1 MLMQRNGLSRGMV
14 LFLCLAC
21 LRVAAQEPADSSRRE
36 VPSSFIGT
44 DSSVAHR
51 TVIRYTLS
59 EFFPT
64 ISGCVEADT
73 SVTGAYRQESLL
85 HAKDIYTAIATIGQA
100 HKSLNFQTAISPG
113 FRYKTMPYP
122 CYRRTLE
129 QWRLNRVDGVYTM
142 LRYEWRNG
150 QENSFDVE
158 HAQQLGNFRYN
169 LAFQTR
175 LSEGVYVNEGVRDVN
190 FGFHGLQRSDSSRY
204 GFDLSFIYNLF
215 YLHESGGIANDAD
228 YMANLE
234 PRAIS
239 VNTPSA
245 MNNYSDNDFRYRHWF
260 HLGNRRDSSRN
271 LLPSRLGYLTHQF
284 RMKSFRSLY
293 SDNSLGTAD
302 SVSGRIIH
310 NQIGWTNREPSSLI
324 DLGTT
329 LFLGVSHDFI
339 QTGDTLD
346 RLRSSVMALQ
356 SGMEVPLGRA
366 GSWNARLH
374 YAFSGYNR
382 NDLHVTTGYVLPL
395 FRKRI
400 LNDSTGEMEQTLP
413 KGFLRAVLKYDIQ
426 EPDYF
431 FRHYVSNGISW
442 NNPLQKQQL
451 LRAKVLL
458 DWKGCQAAFRSF
470 SLGNHVYLNEQLTV
484 RQLSE
489 PIHVM
494 QGELLLP
501 LRWKGFGADLHG
513 YLQRSSSDSLH
524 LPALVTRNSVF
535 YGFPLFHQA
544 AYLQFGAEITY
555 FTAYYA
561 DGYQA
566 SMQQFYNQ
574 SSTLIGNDL
583 YLSAFLNARIEHFH
597 AYFAC
602 ANILSAMD
610 GFYPFLFPHYP
621 AKGMNFR
628 FGISWRFYD

>member
-1 MLMQRNGLSRGMV
+1 MQMQRNGLSRGMV
-14 LFLCLAC
+14 LFLCLVC
-21 LRVAAQEPADSSRRE
+21 LHVAAQEPADSTRRE

-44 DSSVAHR
+44 DSSVVHR
-51 TVIRYTLS
+51 TVVCYILS
-59 EFFPT
+59 DLFPT
-64 ISGCVEADT
+64 VSGCGEADT
-73 SVTGAYRQESLL
+73 SVTGTYRQESLL

-100 HKSLNFQTAISPG
+100 HKSLNFQAAISPG

-129 QWRLNRVDGVYTM
+129 QWRFNRVDGVYTL

-158 HAQQLGNFRYN
+158 HAQQVGNFRYN

-190 FGFHGLQRSDSSRY
+190 FGFQGLQRSDSSRY
-204 GFDLSFIYNLF
+204 GFDVSFIYNLF

-245 MNNYSDNDFRYRHWF
+245 LNNYSDNDFRYRHWF
-260 HLGNRRDSSRN
+260 HIGSRRDSSRM

-284 RMKSFRSLY
+284 QLKSSRSLY
-293 SDNSLGTAD
+293 TDNSLGTSD
-302 SVSGRIIH
+302 SVSGRIIR
-310 NQIGWTNREPSSLI
+310 NQIGWTNREPCSMGDSSV
-324 DLGTT
+324 TM
-329 LFLGVSHDFI
+329 FFGVSHDHI
-339 QTGDTLD
+339 RNGDSLQAF
-346 RLRSSVMALQ
+346 RSYVFALNAAIDL
-356 SGMEVPLGRA
+356 PLKRA
-366 GSWNARLH
+366 GIWKNRLT
-374 YAFSGYNR
+374 YAFSGYNA
-382 NDLHVTTGYVLPL
+382 NDFDVRSCYTLPLRLKKRDSLTQNGFFQLSLHYVL
-395 FRKRI
+395 
-400 LNDSTGEMEQTLP
+400 S
-413 KGFLRAVLKYDIQ
+413 

-442 NNPLQKQQL
+442 DNPLQKQQL
-451 LRAKVLL
+451 LQAEAML
-458 DWKGCQAAFRSF
+458 DWKGCQAAVRSF
-470 SLGNHVYLNEQLTV
+470 TLGNHVYLNEQLAV
-484 RQLSE
+484 NQLSE

-544 AYLQFGAEITY
+544 AYLQLGIEAIC

-561 DGYQA
+561 DAYQP
-566 SMQQFYNQ
+566 SMQQFYHQN
-574 SSTLIGNDL
+574 STLVGNDL
-583 YLSAFLNARIEHFH
+583 YLGAFLNARIEHFH

-610 GFYPFLFPHYP
+610 GFYPFQFPHYP
-621 AKGMNFR
+621 AKGLNFR